1 MNQEPRMPSNYLTG
15 MAMFGLL
22 FVLVGISPVV
32 AGVHAVVVS
41 VCEWRAR
48 KASK

>member
-1 MNQEPRMPSNYLTG
+1 MPSNYLAG

-32 AGVHAVVVS
+32 AGVHVVVVS
-41 VCEWRAR
+41 VCEHRAKR
-48 KASK
+48 KATAS